1 MKQLVKSLLSRF
13 GYTIH
18 KKRSA
23 DFLVGFQPT
32 FLAKICQPQTVIDVG
47 VGYGTV
53 ALYKAFPGAKF
64 ILVEPLIEYKSAI
77 EKVMKNYDYVVYY
90 KAVSDT
96 SGRQEFIVDTK
107 DFETS
112 SLEVRTSLTTT
123 GNFLEK
129 RVVEVTTLD
138 DIFSESLSIKRPI
151 LLKIDTEGHELKA
164 LQGANILLQATDI
177 VIAEV
182 SIAKRF
188 EDSYEFEELLLF
200 MKEHGFY
207 LLTFLN
213 ITHLDGEL
221 RPRFADIVFKRRDN
235 LKNKDLLD
243 G

>member
-1 MKQLVKSLLSRF
+1 MKQLIKSLLSRF

-18 KKRSA
+18 KKRSS
-23 DFLVGFQPT
+23 DFFVGFQPS
-32 FLAKICQPQTVIDVG
+32 FLAKICQPETVIDIG
-47 VGYGTV
+47 VGYGTK

-64 ILVEPLIEYKSAI
+64 ILVEPLTEYKNAI

-96 SGRQEFIVDTK
+96 PGRQEFIVDTK

-123 GNFLEK
+123 GNLLEK

-138 DIFSESLSIKRPI
+138 DIFKESTSIKQPI
-151 LLKIDTEGHELKA
+151 LLKVDTEGHELKA
-164 LQGANILLQATDI
+164 LQGANTLLQVTDI

-188 EDSYEFEELLLF
+188 EGSYEFEELILF

>member
-164 LQGANILLQATDI
+164 LQGANMLLQATDI

-207 LLTFLN
+207 LLTSLN
-213 ITHLDGEL
+213 LTHLDGEL
-221 RPRFADIVFKRRDN
+221 RPRFADIVFNRRDN